1 MVRVPINNVNEGRY
15 LVSDADN
22 YDEMHGG
29 SVGSFFKHLGRS
41 IKKVGN
47 EAVSDVG
54 SFARS
59 TANDIARNG
68 VNQAKNYLSSAV
80 KSGINTI
87 AQHPELATTA
97 LLAAAGNPNDD
108 MHERLFLHH
117 LAKKIQTHEKKGGSL
132 SGGSI
137 LKLAKSAFN
146 TAKKKVIAEAKPHL
160 ERAKHSAI
168 ELGQD
173 LYDKGKKKAI
183 KFADEKLS
191 QLKDKVDSLGSGVSG
206 GKRKVTEKMRKRNE
220 LVKKIMREKGL
231 KMIDAS
237 KYIKAHGLM

>member
-1 MVRVPINNVNEGRY
+1 
-15 LVSDADN
+15 
-22 YDEMHGG
+22 MHGG
-29 SVGSFFKHLGRS
+29 SVGSFFKHQGRS

-54 SFARS
+54 SFARN
-59 TANDIARNG
+59 TANDLARTG

-97 LLAAAGNPNDD
+97 LLAATGNPHDD
-108 MHERLFLHH
+108 THERLFLHH

-146 TAKKKVIAEAKPHL
+146 TATKKVIAQAKPQL

-168 ELGQD
+168 ELGHD
-173 LYDKGKKKAI
+173 LYDKGKQKSIQFVDDKVKPQLERAMHSAIELGQELHDKGKTKAI
-183 KFADEKLS
+183 KFADNKVS
-191 QLKDKVDSLGSGVSG
+191 QLKDKVESLGSGVSG
-206 GKRKVTEKMRKRNE
+206 GKRKVTEKTKKRNE

-231 KMIDAS
+231 
-237 KYIKAHGLM
+237 